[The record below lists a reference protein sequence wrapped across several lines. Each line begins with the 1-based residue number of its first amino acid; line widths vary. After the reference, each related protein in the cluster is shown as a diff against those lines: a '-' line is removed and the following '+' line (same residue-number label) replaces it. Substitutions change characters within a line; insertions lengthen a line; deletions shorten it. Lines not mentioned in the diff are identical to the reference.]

1 MRTDSTLMLRQSLEL
16 VGPLLERGEAIAALK
31 VLGDFRKDGVQ
42 PLSRVEWSEYCYAY
56 ARCLFRLGEHDRALP
71 KVRVALRLS
80 SLTSEHSLYASQTQL
95 LGLIKLAQGE
105 ISDAIEAFNEAYA
118 ARKRARDFPN
128 IFRPL
133 QNLALAHVAKGDL
146 QQAID
151 VFEDAVASA
160 KRYNTQGEIRHCQFA
175 QCVALLLAGRFDECS
190 ATLLSIRSHP
200 LNALET
206 AHLAKHSGQLAVCVL
221 DTDQAREHLKQAMI
235 FYARERLQRPYV
247 VCLEFLGLNEFFA
260 GNYAKAKEYYQQV
273 LDMPEPTASAVAQ
286 TLRMLTDVYIAEG
299 NWEEAKKTA
308 VEAEAAITRINERI
322 ELAALWRAQAQIA
335 EHDSDHEAAREL
347 FQKSIDLLQQC
358 GARYELAL
366 THFAAGQSTVHIP
379 ASRSEHLQK
388 AKALFVEMDVSK
400 RVAQVEKAIVG
411 LISVKPQP
419 KVFRNGRNSIETPDI
434 ITHNEQ
440 MLDILTLAKKFM
452 DTDCN
457 ILITGETGTGKDL
470 LAKWIHYSSN
480 RAAGPYCN
488 ENMACFTDSLIESE
502 LFGCERGS
510 HSRADRNKT
519 GVIELADDGTFCLN
533 EVAELPLDMQ
543 TRLLQVI
550 EEGRVRRVGGG
561 VPRPVDVRFIAIT
574 NGDLQER
581 VNAGLFR
588 QDLYYRLR
596 GVELHLPPLR
606 ERKDDLPLLLQH
618 LLSMRHFGD
627 YTLEEAV
634 AIVRASGCEC
644 YDWPGN
650 VRELQDVIKQAVT
663 RSPARRAADL
673 IGTLKMIVGGLSTT
687 SPEEAER
694 EKLVAVLKRNGGN
707 VSAAARTL
715 GIPEATLRYRLKRQ
729 FR

>member
-1 MRTDSTLMLRQSLEL
+1 MTESLCQILTSAAEFLRGNDHEKALEVL
-16 VGPLLERGEAIAALK
+16 RAIRLRAFERPSGTE
-31 VLGDFRKDGVQ
+31 
-42 PLSRVEWSEYCYAY
+42 SSEYYYLY
-56 ARCLFRLGEHDRALP
+56 ARCLFRRGEYGSALV
-71 KVRVALRLS
+71 KLRGALRLCRF
-80 SLTSEHSLYASQTQL
+80 TADHVLYANEKHLMALIYRVTGQT
-95 LGLIKLAQGE
+95 K
-105 ISDAIEAFNEAYA
+105 DAVEAFIEALVS
-118 ARKRARDFPN
+118 RKRACDYPGICGSLVGLGLSHFEG
-128 IFRPL
+128 
-133 QNLALAHVAKGDL
+133 GDL
-146 QQAID
+146 VQARRTFI
-151 VFEDAVASA
+151 EALSYA
-160 KRYNTQGEIRHCQFA
+160 KRYNSPSEILACQLNQMLVQLLSGEFREYQST
-175 QCVALLLAGRFDECS
+175 LA
-190 ATLLSIRSHP
+190 SIRSRP
-200 LNALET
+200 LGVLEMARAERFT
-206 AHLAKHSGQLAVCVL
+206 GQLAVMMYDHGEACDSLNRARV
-221 DTDQAREHLKQAMI
+221 TFCREHI
-235 FYARERLQRPYV
+235 QRDYV
-247 VCLEFLGLNEFFA
+247 VCLEYLGMNEFFA

-299 NWEEAKKTA
+299 NWKEAKKTA

-366 THFAAGQSTVHIP
+366 THFAAGQSTVHIL
-379 ASRSEHLQK
+379 ASRSEYLQQ
-388 AKALFVEMDVSK
+388 AKALFVEMDVPK
-400 RVAQVEKAIVG
+400 RVARVEKVIVG

-434 ITHNEQ
+434 IAHNEQ
-440 MLDILTLAKKFM
+440 MLDILALAKKFM

-634 AIVRASGCEC
+634 VIVRASGCEC

-663 RSPARRAADL
+663 RSPARRVADL